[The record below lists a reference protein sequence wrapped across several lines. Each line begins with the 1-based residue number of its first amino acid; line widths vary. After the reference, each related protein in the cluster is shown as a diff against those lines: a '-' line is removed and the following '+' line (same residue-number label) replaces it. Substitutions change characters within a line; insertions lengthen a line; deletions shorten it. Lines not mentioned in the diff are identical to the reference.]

1 MTTTSAPTKTSSF
14 LARNSGGVLIACGTM
29 SALLYLTFLKLNF
42 TQWIDQP
49 LLSLQ
54 IMLNADRGQALLL
67 FLALVGAAALY
78 LLAYQTLRQ
87 RQDPDSWLIVILFSL
102 LFAGLFTSLYP
113 FAAADVWDY
122 IFHARILGVY
132 GGNPYV
138 DLIRQ
143 YPADPFYDYAF
154 WKDQASFYG
163 PVWVLISGLVARLS
177 GDGLA
182 ANLVAFKLLPG
193 IFFYASV
200 AVVALML
207 RKAAPERALPATL
220 LLAWNPMLLF
230 ETFGNGHNDIAMAFW
245 MLLAAW
251 MMFEKRYTLAVLA
264 LLMGALFKY
273 IPVILLPVAGII
285 ALRDLQ
291 SLAARLR
298 YLVTTAVASIALLV
312 LAYAPL
318 WQGPQILT
326 ILSRTLT
333 FRSSIA
339 SVLYTGLRGTYDA
352 GWLSEIIPLAANLL
366 LLAFILYQ
374 CWQAWRD
381 RSWLSFTRASVSIL
395 LFYLLISSTW
405 FMVWY
410 PLWALVLAVLL
421 PPGFLLNLILFFS
434 LFVLNK
440 QFILFPFV
448 WWTYKMNAFQVE
460 LSMFLALVFPAWL
473 YIIVHWLTNRPAASA
488 PKRPMI
494 E

>member
-1 MTTTSAPTKTSSF
+1 
-14 LARNSGGVLIACGTM
+14 M
-29 SALLYLTFLKLNF
+29 SALAIHDFLIVVQQL
-42 TQWIDQP
+42 IDLIGQGLDFQRIGALDP
-49 LLSLQ
+49 RRLAVADIDAAVGS
-54 IMLNADRGQALLL
+54 DRG
-67 FLALVGAAALY
+67 
-78 LLAYQTLRQ
+78 
-87 RQDPDSWLIVILFSL
+87 
-102 LFAGLFTSLYP
+102 
-113 FAAADVWDY
+113 
-122 IFHARILGVY
+122 
-132 GGNPYV
+132 
-138 DLIRQ
+138 
-143 YPADPFYDYAF
+143 
-154 WKDQASFYG
+154 
-163 PVWVLISGLVARLS
+163 
-177 GDGLA
+177 
-182 ANLVAFKLLPG
+182 AFKLLPG

-352 GWLSEIIPLAANLL
+352 GWLAEIIPLAANLL

-421 PPGFLLNLILFFS
+421 PSGFLLNLTLFFS